1 MSGTRAGRS
10 TRLVAV
16 MSLVG
21 QSVALLAAGALAG
34 AVGAAGGIT
43 SLVSY
48 TALLA
53 VGLPPQPAA
62 VGNLVAAVAL
72 GPGSAL
78 TSRRELVNARRS
90 LARGLP
96 IAAAGATAGA
106 LLLLSTPAGVFSRVV
121 PFLVATGALA
131 LLAQPWLTARVS
143 AHQHRAAIVAWPLIG
158 LVSIYLGYFA
168 AGSGV
173 MLLAVLLVLVEDRLP
188 EANAV
193 KNMLVGVGALASAT
207 VLALTGPVDWRV
219 VAPLTIGLFA
229 GSTAGPVI
237 ARAVPPTLVRWVVAA
252 LGFALAVELWL
263 RA

>member
-1 MSGTRAGRS
+1 MFPIEQS
-10 TRLVAV
+10 AV
-16 MSLVG
+16 
-21 QSVALLAAGALAG
+21 LLAAGAVAG

-53 VGLPPQPAA
+53 VGVPPQPAA

-78 TSRRELVNARRS
+78 TSRRELANTRRS
-90 LARGLP
+90 LARALP
-96 IAAAGATAGA
+96 VAAAGATAGA
-106 LLLLSTPAGVFSRVV
+106 LLLLSTPPGVFSRIV
-121 PFLVATGALA
+121 PFLVLMGSLA
-131 LLAQPWLTARVS
+131 LLVQPWLTARV
-143 AHQHRAAIVAWPLIG
+143 ARHQHGAGILAWPLIG

-173 MLLAVLLVLVEDRLP
+173 MLLTVLLVLVEDRLP

-207 VLALTGPVDWRV
+207 VLVLSGPVDWTA
-219 VAPLTIGLFA
+219 VAPLAIGLLG

-237 ARAVPPTLVRWVVAA
+237 ARAVPSTVVRWVVCA
-252 LGFALAVELWL
+252 LGLALAVELWL